1 VVVGLADKYEGGQII
16 DGYGMSSGID
26 EA

>member
-1 VVVGLADKYEGGQII
+1 VVGLADKYEGGQII